1 MKVADLIAL
10 LQQHDP
16 DAVAVI
22 PSTEGYASPL
32 NVLKVE
38 PRDLTPAWLVG
49 RDKPGLGNL
58 QLADDDAP
66 GAMPG
71 IYLGDTNAV
80 PALVT
85 GQRLDALGAAGPA
98 RQRE

>member
-10 LQQHDP
+10 LKQHDP
-16 DAVAVI
+16 NAIAVI
-22 PSTEGYASPL
+22 PSTESYASAL

-38 PRDLTPAWLVG
+38 PRDLTPVWLVG

-58 QLADDDAP
+58 QLADKDKP

-85 GQRLDALGAAGPA
+85 GARLDGLVTVAAT
-98 RQRE
+98 RQSE

>member
-10 LQQHDP
+10 LKQHDP
-16 DAVAVI
+16 NAIAVI
-22 PSTEGYASPL
+22 PSPEGYASAL

-38 PRDLTPAWLVG
+38 PRDVTPAWLVG

-85 GQRLDALGAAGPA
+85 GQRIDALGAAGPA

>member
-10 LQQHDP
+10 LKQHDP
-16 DAVAVI
+16 DAIAVI
-22 PSTEGYASPL
+22 PSTEGYASAL

-38 PRDLTPAWLVG
+38 PRDVTPAWLVG

-58 QLADDDAP
+58 QLADKNAP

-80 PALVT
+80 RALVT
-85 GQRLDALGAAGPA
+85 GARLDGLVTVAAA
-98 RQRE
+98 RQSE